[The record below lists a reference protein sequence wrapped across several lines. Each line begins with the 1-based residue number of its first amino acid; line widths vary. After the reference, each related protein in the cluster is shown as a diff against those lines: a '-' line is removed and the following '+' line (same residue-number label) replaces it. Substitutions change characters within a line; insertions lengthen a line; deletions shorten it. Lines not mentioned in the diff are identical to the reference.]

1 MNKGLNLRLNIN
13 LHVLLLPFPCHFT
26 FLIALV
32 RKKAVATS
40 HLKFVCVIR
49 SVTVVETN
57 YKLRNIAQ
65 LNLRVKKWVNSEQ
78 AKNRDRSM
86 SSPQVVDW
94 LKCIICQKETA

>member
-1 MNKGLNLRLNIN
+1 MNTGLNLRLNIN

-40 HLKFVCVIR
+40 HFKVCVIR
-49 SVTVVETN
+49 RVTVVETN

-65 LNLRVKKWVNSEQ
+65 FE
-78 AKNRDRSM
+78 
-86 SSPQVVDW
+86 
-94 LKCIICQKETA
+94 LKGEEMG